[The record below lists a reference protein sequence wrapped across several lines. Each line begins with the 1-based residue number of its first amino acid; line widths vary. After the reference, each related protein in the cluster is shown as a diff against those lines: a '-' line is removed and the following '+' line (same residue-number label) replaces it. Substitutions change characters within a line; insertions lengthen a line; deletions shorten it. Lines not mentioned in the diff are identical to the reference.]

1 MSYPFSVADN
11 GWIPVRVRFD
21 LDADETEELRSL
33 VPEASP
39 GECARVGL
47 RCLFQGAHLFAD
59 LDFTVPP
66 VEAVARRLLAAVTA
80 RVTGLD
86 TGTSAQWPDARDD
99 LLATGRFD
107 ADRVDE
113 YLETHSHRLN
123 LYDSTQPFL
132 QDIRLAQECGKGQAP
147 GRLVMDRPSGNN
159 AVWTTHLAQDVPV
172 PGPDAVQWLLAW
184 YGYGPSGTATPRTH
198 ASRTSGSCK
207 AGPYRSLVSYFPHA
221 PERLFASLVA
231 SVPGPSAWPTGPG
244 PDLAPWES
252 DELPDPLAPAPACGP
267 VSLLTG
273 RTAHALL
280 LTGDDAGQT
289 TGCKITWNTA
299 VDLPA
304 AVDPYVI
311 ERTKGGPLRAD
322 RTRSAWRD
330 LDALL
335 LKTQPGS
342 KSTLRRPTVFDAVA
356 ELAPAVQRQL
366 GVRVLAWDQ
375 ERQEKD
381 NQWYAATTPPVL
393 QHIEES
399 DAQGAAAIATARRSA
414 EAAAG
419 DLARALSAAWLGVH
433 VKRDPQQRHGFV
445 EAARAQF
452 WERAEEEFWQ
462 AVRAP
467 DPDRRPAF
475 RRLALERFDQATATL
490 KSTVHGMSA
499 VAKARARLARPRT

>member
-1 MSYPFSVADN
+1 M
-11 GWIPVRVRFD
+11 RVRSD
-21 LDADETEELRSL
+21 LDAGEAEELRSL
-33 VPEASP
+33 MPDVSP
-39 GECARVGL
+39 GGCGRVGL
-47 RCLFQGAHLFAD
+47 RGLFHGAHLFAD

-86 TGTSAQWPDARDD
+86 AGTSAEWPDARDN
-99 LLATGRFD
+99 LLAAGRFD
-107 ADRVDE
+107 AGRVDE
-113 YLETHSHRLN
+113 YLTTHASRLN

-159 AVWTTHLAQDVPV
+159 AVWTTHIAQDVPV
-172 PGPDAVQWLLAW
+172 PGPEAAQWLLAW
-184 YGYGPSGTATPRTH
+184 YGYGPSGTGTHRTH
-198 ASRTSGSCK
+198 GARKGGSCK
-207 AGPYRSLVSYFPHA
+207 AGPYRALVSYFPHA
-221 PERLFASLVA
+221 PEHLFVSLVA

-252 DELPDPLAPAPACGP
+252 DEPADPLAPAPACGP

-280 LTGDDAGQT
+280 LTGDTAGQT
-289 TGCKITWNTA
+289 TGCKVTWNTA

-311 ERTKGGPLRAD
+311 EHTKGALRAD
-322 RTRSAWRD
+322 RARSAWRD

-342 KSTLRRPTVFDAVA
+342 KTTLRRPTVFDAVA
-356 ELAPAVQRQL
+356 ELPPAVQRQL

-375 ERQEKD
+375 DRQEQD

-393 QHIEES
+393 QHIEEA
-399 DAQGAAAIATARRSA
+399 DPQGAAAIATARRSA
-414 EAAAG
+414 ETAAG
-419 DLARALSAAWLGVH
+419 DLADALSAAWLGIH
-433 VKRDPQQRHGFV
+433 VKRDPQQRRGFV
-445 EAARAQF
+445 EAARTQF

-462 AVRAP
+462 AVRVLE
-467 DPDRRPAF
+467 PDRRPAF

-490 KSTVHGMSA
+490 KTTVHGMSA
-499 VAKARARLARPRT
+499 VAKARAQLTRPRTHASRSTRKRTR